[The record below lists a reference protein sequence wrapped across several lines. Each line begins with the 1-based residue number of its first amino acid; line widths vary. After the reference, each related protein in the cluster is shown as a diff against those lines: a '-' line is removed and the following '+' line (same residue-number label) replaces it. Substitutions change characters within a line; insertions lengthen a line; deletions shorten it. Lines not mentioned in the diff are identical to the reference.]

1 MSRTQ
6 SSGAA
11 PAGTNGGGG
20 PASAAPP
27 HPKTVAEV
35 LGEIVWLMS
44 QSPAHKHSFIAD
56 LEWMV
61 MPPVLL
67 SQFRLFHGAAPA
79 QPGALPPATGTSGP
93 TAVGGA
99 VAQGQPLVGKQEQRP
114 IGVAFWAM
122 VDAETESRLAAG
134 GARLRPQDWRADMSA
149 TGRLWV
155 VEVIAPFGGAEAMV
169 ADLKKAAFSAPPF
182 AGRPLKYR
190 GLVDGQPV
198 VREVV

>member
-11 PAGTNGGGG
+11 PAGTNGGGSNGGAAG

-67 SQFRLFHGAAPA
+67 SQFRLFQGPRRHTRVRCRQMLPA
-79 QPGALPPATGTSGP
+79 RRRRNSARSASSSGRM
-93 TAVGGA
+93 A
-99 VAQGQPLVGKQEQRP
+99 
-114 IGVAFWAM
+114 
-122 VDAETESRLAAG
+122 DAETEARLAAG
-134 GARLRPQDWRADMSA
+134 GARLRPQDWRSDMSA

-169 ADLKKAAFSAPPF
+169 ADLKKAAFSLALF

-198 VREVV
+198 VREV